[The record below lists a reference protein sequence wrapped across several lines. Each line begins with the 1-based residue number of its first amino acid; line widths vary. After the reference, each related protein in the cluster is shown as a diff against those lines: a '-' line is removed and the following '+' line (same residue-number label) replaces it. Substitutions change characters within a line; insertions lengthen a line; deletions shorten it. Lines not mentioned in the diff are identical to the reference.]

1 MSELTVRD
9 LGTLF
14 DGPHAT
20 PTRIESGP
28 YFLNIASLNGGRL
41 ELDQSDH
48 VSETDFQK
56 WTKRVEPTEGDLLF
70 SYETRLGEAALM
82 PADVRACLGRRMA
95 LIRPNRSVINPKFL
109 LYYYLSPG
117 FQRTIE
123 QHTIHGATV
132 NRISLSTMGAWPV
145 SIPSLDEQQAIA
157 EVLGALDD
165 KIAGNTKLVSL
176 IDAHMGLE
184 YKATVLDSASALP
197 LNEVAEFHNRRRVP
211 LSARERERRRG
222 DVPYY
227 GASGVF
233 GTVDTAI
240 FNEPLVL
247 VGEDGSVING
257 DGTPVSQYIWGPAWV
272 NNHAHVLT
280 GKGISTELL
289 FLAVR
294 RTQVATL
301 VTGAVQPKI
310 NMGNLKRLT
319 LDIPS
324 VDRRGRLE
332 QIVKTET
339 ASKRAAIEESRT
351 LATTRDAL
359 LPQLMSGRLR
369 VKDAEKVLENA
380 GV

>member
-1 MSELTVRD
+1 MSELTVRN
-9 LGTLF
+9 LGTIF

-20 PTRIESGP
+20 PPRIESGP
-28 YFLNIASLNGGRL
+28 YFLNISSLNDGRL

-48 VSETDFQK
+48 LSEADFQK
-56 WTKRVEPTEGDLLF
+56 WTKRVEPAEGDLLF

-95 LIRPNRSVINPKFL
+95 LIRPNRSVVNPKFL
-109 LYYYLSPG
+109 LYFYLSPA

-132 NRISLSTMGAWPV
+132 NRISLSTMGGWPV

-165 KIAGNTKLVSL
+165 KIAANTKLVSL

-184 YKATVLDSASALP
+184 YTATVLGSASDLP
-197 LNEVAEFHNRRRVP
+197 LDEVAEFHNRKRVP
-211 LSARERERRRG
+211 LSARERAQRSG
-222 DVPYY
+222 NVPYY

-240 FNEPLVL
+240 FDEPLVL
-247 VGEDGSVING
+247 VGEDGSVIND

-289 FLAVR
+289 FLAIR
-294 RTQVATL
+294 RAQVATL

-319 LDIPS
+319 LEIPS

-332 QIVKTET
+332 QIVKAET
-339 ASKRAAIEESRT
+339 ASKRAAIEENQT
-351 LATTRDAL
+351 LAATRDAL
-359 LPQLMSGRLR
+359 LPQLMSGELR
-369 VKDAEKVLENA
+369 VKDAEKALENA